1 MRCGAVQSKAPR
13 RKETRLW
20 ETALLREWVNKKK
33 SFAGELAGSQL
44 SIELPLWR
52 GPNRISVRRSHR
64 LYNQHTGSSER
75 TGHNQ
80 VYSLLDRPL
89 LCNALLQDVV
99 ARLCLI
105 LLSSTQLDA
114 FYLSLRKKEEEGKKK
129 RRTRRRRRS
138 NQCKGCGKLSTK
150 ASAYSTRG
158 RGWRRRSIDW

>member
-1 MRCGAVQSKAPR
+1 M
-13 RKETRLW
+13 
-20 ETALLREWVNKKK
+20 NKKK

-129 RRTRRRRRS
+129 TNEKKTKKKEQSMQRVWEIVDESVCLFYARTRMKKTIHRLITSER
-138 NQCKGCGKLSTK
+138 
-150 ASAYSTRG
+150 A
-158 RGWRRRSIDW
+158 IE